1 MSTSAF
7 RPTHAEVNLAA
18 LRANLATIAS
28 LAAPA
33 RVVAVVK
40 ADAYGHGL
48 EAVASALEAEGVAGF
63 GVALAEEGLELRRLG
78 IRAPILVL
86 NGVCGRH
93 HREVL
98 EARLVPVVYDL
109 DQIEAFES
117 AARDS
122 CVEVHL
128 KIDTGMS
135 RLGVP
140 WREVESFLNA
150 LSRHRRCII
159 SGLMTHLAAADSDF
173 ELTRIQ
179 LARFQRV
186 LAHLKAMGHRPR
198 LIHVANTAGTLLHPH
213 LRFNWV
219 RVGGGLYGVVP
230 PGWESHFLPT
240 MRIRSEVIAIRELRA
255 GDTVGYDATYRCTRP
270 SRIATVPMGYGD
282 GLPRSLSNRGRVLI
296 RAHRC
301 PIVGLVSMDLV
312 MVDVT
317 EVPKV
322 RVGDEVVFL
331 GEQHHDHRREA
342 IGLSEIAAWAGTIP
356 YDLLTGISRRVPR
369 VYVNQSC

>member
-1 MSTSAF
+1 MNTF
-7 RPTHAEVNLAA
+7 RPTRAEVNLAA
-18 LRANLATIAS
+18 LRANLARIAS
-28 LAAPA
+28 IAAPA

-86 NGVCGRH
+86 NGVYGRY

-109 DQIEAFES
+109 DQVEAFEM

-173 ELTRIQ
+173 ELTRVQI
-179 LARFQRV
+179 ARFQRV
-186 LAHLKAMGHRPR
+186 LSHLKAMGHRPR

-240 MRIRSEVIAIRELRA
+240 MRIRSEVIAIRELRT

-317 EVPKV
+317 EVPGV

-356 YDLLTGISRRVPR
+356 Y
-369 VYVNQSC
+369 